1 MRLTIDDTDVALGE
15 RVVQLLEKL
24 QLARLTHTISNSS
37 VLSLSSESD
46 ELMLVV
52 NITLKVLKDLLGRT

>member
-24 QLARLTHTISNSS
+24 QLAHLTHTISNSS